1 MASSEDVSTF
11 LSSPLV
17 KWVSSLV
24 PHITRE
30 ITWHSLAQGVLFAET
45 LSSLEPGLDLD
56 LDPEPSDTQA
66 RAKNLRLI
74 LAAIK
79 KFYSDSLN
87 QMLMLPL
94 PSPRELAQIP
104 PSKSSLSGMEDLIL
118 LLLGAA
124 VQSDQKQ
131 DFIIAIKNLPLEIQH
146 GIVDKIR
153 VVTDNPTMVW
163 NKDLN
168 NPTAMEESQRD
179 TMYQVLVTHAAR
191 SVAVAL

>member
-1 MASSEDVSTF
+1 MASTEEVTTF

-17 KWVSSLV
+17 RWVSSLV

-30 ITWHSLAQGVLFAET
+30 MSWTSLAQGVLFAET
-45 LSSLEPGLDLD
+45 LSSLAPGLELE
-56 LDPEPSDTQA
+56 LDPEPGDTQA

-74 LAAIK
+74 LTAIK
-79 KFYSDSLN
+79 KYYSDSLN

-94 PSPRELAQIP
+94 PSPRELALIP
-104 PSKSSLSGMEDLIL
+104 PSTRSLSGMGDLIL

-153 VVTDNPTMVW
+153 VVTDNPNIVW
-163 NKDLN
+163 SKDLN
-168 NPTAMEESQRD
+168 NPTSMEESQRD
-179 TMYQVLVTHAAR
+179 TMYQVLVSHAAR
-191 SVAVAL
+191 

>member
-17 KWVSSLV
+17 RWVSSLV

-45 LSSLEPGLDLD
+45 LTSLEPGLDLD

-74 LAAIK
+74 LTAIK
-79 KFYSDSLN
+79 KFYSESLN
-87 QMLMLPL
+87 QMLMLSL

-104 PSKSSLSGMEDLIL
+104 PSKKSCLLYTSPSPRDGLLSRMPSS
-118 LLLGAA
+118 A
-124 VQSDQKQ
+124 
-131 DFIIAIKNLPLEIQH
+131 
-146 GIVDKIR
+146 
-153 VVTDNPTMVW
+153 
-163 NKDLN
+163 
-168 NPTAMEESQRD
+168 
-179 TMYQVLVTHAAR
+179 
-191 SVAVAL
+191 